1 MSMPAPGTRHAAMTP
16 GGWRGFA
23 RNKAAVAAFAYVMLV
38 ALCALFAGVLSPH
51 DPIVQYRD
59 ALLSPPAWD
68 GGSSRFWLGTDAT
81 GRDLVSRLLH
91 GARASLAIA
100 LGAVKL
106 SALPGI
112 ALGLM
117 AAFWPRPLGTVIL
130 RVTDVL
136 LSLPALILAI
146 ALVAVLGPG
155 LFHTTAAIA
164 LVAMPGYVRLV
175 RASALG
181 EMAKDYVTASKLS
194 GAGTLRLMFD
204 TVLPNCMGPVIVNAT
219 MGFSDAILSA
229 AAVGIPRFGRTAADA
244 GMGKH
249 AFGRARPHR
258 DRQLVVTMPGV
269 AILSTVLAINMV
281 GDGLRDALDP
291 RLKAVH

>member
-1 MSMPAPGTRHAAMTP
+1 MPP

-38 ALCALFAGVLSPH
+38 ALCALFAGMLSPH

-100 LGAVKL
+100 LGAVML

-229 AAVGIPRFGRTAADA
+229 AALGFLGLGAQPPMPEWGSMLSAA
-244 GMGKH
+244 
-249 AFGRARPHR
+249 R
-258 DRQLVVTMPGV
+258 DHIENASWVVTMPGL

-291 RLKAVH
+291 RLKAVR